1 MPDFSHFDA
10 AGRARMVDV
19 TRKKKSRREA
29 TALGAVVMSEAT
41 LDRIERGEIEK
52 GEVLA
57 VARVA
62 AIQAAK
68 RTSDWIPMCHP
79 LAISGVDVVLE
90 SAREPARIE
99 ISVTVRCTGPTGVEM
114 EALTAASA
122 AALTVYDMCKA
133 VDRGMQLGPFRLAAK
148 SGGRSGSWKM
158 EPAEDHRLVR
168 RS

>member
-1 MPDFSHFDA
+1 MPRFSHFDA
-10 AGRARMVDV
+10 SGRARMVDV
-19 TRKKKSRREA
+19 TRKKSTRRAA
-29 TALGAVVMSEAT
+29 TALGAVVMNDAT
-41 LDRIERGEIEK
+41 LDRIERGEIQK

-79 LAISGVDVVLE
+79 LAISGVDVALVPG
-90 SAREPARIE
+90 REPARID

-122 AALTVYDMCKA
+122 AALTIYDMCKA
-133 VDRGMQLGPFRLAAK
+133 VDRGMRLGPFRLTAK
-148 SGGRSGSWKM
+148 SGGRSGRWET

-168 RS
+168 RR